1 MFDAF
6 YFTDVFCLGSDYL
19 IKPLFK
25 VHLINKAVCIIHYTL
40 RYLPNKNLFT
50 TFASLSAT
58 NLQLLSITYIYMRDA
73 TCITD

>member
-50 TFASLSAT
+50 FVSLSAT
-58 NLQLLSITYIYMRDA
+58 NLQLLSITYVYMRDT